1 MELLAPAGSPAHLIA
16 ALDAGADAVYL
27 GGKRFSARKFA
38 GNFSDEEMKEAV
50 RMAHGKGA
58 SVYVTLNTLIG
69 DMENKALAEYLQF
82 LGTIP
87 IDGLLVQ
94 DFGVVSMV
102 RKIAPHIPLH
112 ASTQMTVSNLDGVRF
127 LGDHGFQRVVLS
139 RELSLAEI
147 KEITDQTNVE
157 IEVFVHGALCV
168 CYSGQCLMS
177 SFIGGRSGNRGSCA
191 QPCRMPYELVD
202 DAGRPLAQEKGKYI
216 LSLKDMMGLPRI
228 PDLLAAHVS
237 SLKVEGRMKS
247 AEYVY
252 NTVSAYRKAIDA
264 AKQHLLI
271 DTEPLELDLEEEFN
285 RGYTTAYPDDTAGPS
300 MITEYAPGNHGVEA
314 GRVESIGRAA
324 FVFKSEADRRLVDV
338 TGISYETEERTIA
351 FIPVERLSSLKKGKY
366 RALFEKRPLAHA
378 HVYWNVKIP
387 KKSLAMKDLQGKIPL
402 YLSLSATPGEAL
414 SLTAADDKGHAVTVM
429 SDVLMEKAKAHVTSA
444 EEIEKQMSRLGNT
457 WFTLADI
464 SASNEGC
471 MVPKSILNHLRQEA
485 VESLLAKRREAHEAG
500 IPRPLPASMTPAFS
514 KVPSEEGAH
523 VTVRTTLLSH
533 VKEALAA
540 GVRQV
545 IFGGASFSHRPIPW
559 KDYEEAVRLCH
570 EAEAEILFPTPRV
583 VREKY
588 QARAQA
594 QLRKLLTLLPDGVVL
609 EYAGAIEWVKG
620 EESLAVWAGPSM
632 NIFNREAEKEIE
644 SLGFSG
650 CFLSQELTI
659 PQIRHIAKG
668 SDIPLG
674 AYVYGRTE
682 MMISEYC
689 AINAVMGD
697 KDKKHC
703 PMYCM
708 RGRFALKD
716 GEGRRFPI
724 YTDEWCHMHIANCHV
739 LDMRP
744 YFDELK
750 KAGLSALT
758 LDVRGNEGSIL
769 SLCKDACDILCG
781 RKEAPGAGRGD
792 DVTRGHF
799 FRGVL

>member
-112 ASTQMTVSNLDGVRF
+112 ASTQMTVSNLDGVHF
-127 LGDHGFQRVVLS
+127 LEDHGFQRVVLS

-271 DTEPLELDLEEEFN
+271 DTEPLKLDLEEEFN

-314 GRVESIGRAA
+314 GRVESIGRTA
-324 FVFKSEADRRLVDV
+324 FVFKTEADRRLADV

-366 RALFEKRPLAHA
+366 RALFEKRPLARA
-378 HVYWNVKIP
+378 HVYWNVKIS

-402 YLSLSATPGEAL
+402 YLSLSPAPGEAL
-414 SLTAADDKGHAVTVM
+414 SLTAADDKGHGVTVL
-429 SDVLMEKAKAHVTSA
+429 SGALMEKAKARVTS
-444 EEIEKQMSRLGNT
+444 EEDIIKQMSRLGNT

-464 SASNEGC
+464 SVSNAGC

-485 VESLLAKRREAHEAG
+485 VESLWKKRIEAHEAG
-500 IPRPLPASMTPAFS
+500 IPRPGSAQVASAFS
-514 KVPSEEGAH
+514 KIPYEEDAH

-545 IFGGASFSHRPIPW
+545 IFGGESFSHRPISW

-570 EAEAEILFPTPRV
+570 EAGAEILFPTPRV

-620 EESLAVWAGPSM
+620 EESLSVWAGPSM

-644 SLGFSG
+644 NLGFSG

-659 PQIRHIAKG
+659 PQIRYIAKG

-697 KDKKHC
+697 KDKMHC

-724 YTDEWCHMHIANCHV
+724 HTDEWCHMHIANCHV

>member
-27 GGKRFSARKFA
+27 GGKLFSARKFA

-50 RMAHGKGA
+50 RTAHGKGA

-69 DMENKALAEYLQF
+69 DMEMKDLAEYLRF

-94 DFGVVSMV
+94 DFGVVSMA

-127 LGDHGFQRVVLS
+127 LGEQGFQRVVLS
-139 RELSLAEI
+139 RELSLTEI
-147 KEITDQTNVE
+147 KNITDQTDVE

-202 DAGRPLAQEKGKYI
+202 DAGRPLAKNKGKYI

-247 AEYVY
+247 PEYVY

-271 DTEPLELDLEEEFN
+271 DTEPLKLDLEEEFN

-314 GRVESIGRAA
+314 GRIESMGRGT
-324 FVFKSEADRRLVDV
+324 FIFKADAEKSLAGVM
-338 TGISYETEERTIA
+338 GISYETAEKSIA
-351 FIPVERLSSLKKGKY
+351 FVPVSQMTSLKKGRY
-366 RALFEKRPLAHA
+366 RVLFEKKPLAHA
-378 HVYWNVKIP
+378 HVYWNVKIL
-387 KKSLAMKDLQGKIPL
+387 KKSLAMKDLAGKIPL
-402 YLSLSATPGEAL
+402 YLSLTAVPGKPL
-414 SLTAADDKGHAVTVM
+414 SLMAADEKGQSVTVN
-429 SDVLMEKAKAHVTSA
+429 SDFLLEKAKSHVTSE
-444 EEIEKQMSRLGNT
+444 EEIRKQLDRLGNT
-457 WFTLADI
+457 WFTLVEASI
-464 SASNEGC
+464 SNEGC

-485 VESLLAKRREAHEAG
+485 IDALWEKRCEVHEAE
-500 IPRPLPASMTPAFS
+500 IPRPRVTETISAFS
-514 KVPSEEGAH
+514 SVEEEKTPR
-523 VTVRTTLLSH
+523 VVVRTDRLMH

-540 GVRQV
+540 GVQAI
-545 IFGGASFSHRPIPW
+545 IFGGESFAHHPIPW

-570 EAEAEILFPTPRV
+570 EKDAVIYFPTPRV
-583 VREKY
+583 VRQKQE
-588 QARAQA
+588 ARAQA
-594 QLRKLLTLLPDGVVL
+594 QLRKLLTLWPDGVLL
-609 EYAGAIEWVKG
+609 EYAGAAEWLKG
-620 EESLAVWAGPSM
+620 EESLSIWAGPSM

-644 SLGFSG
+644 KLGFSG

-659 PQIRHIAKG
+659 PQIRHIAKEAE
-668 SDIPLG
+668 IPLA

-703 PMYCM
+703 PMYCT
-708 RGRFALKD
+708 RGGYALKD

-724 YTDEWCHMHIANCHV
+724 HTDEWCHMHIANCHV

-758 LDVRGNEGSIL
+758 LDLRGNEGSTL
-769 SLCKDACDILCG
+769 SLCRDACDILSG
-781 RKEAPGAGRGD
+781 QKEAPEAGRGEN
-792 DVTRGHF
+792 VTRGHF

>member
-50 RMAHGKGA
+50 SMAHGKGA

-102 RKIAPHIPLH
+102 RKLAPHIPLH

-139 RELSLAEI
+139 RELSLTEI
-147 KEITDQTNVE
+147 KEITDQTDVE

-202 DAGRPLAQEKGKYI
+202 DAGRPLAKEKGKYI

-271 DTEPLELDLEEEFN
+271 DTEPLKLDLEEEFN

-324 FVFKSEADRRLVDV
+324 FVFKTEADRRLADV

-366 RALFEKRPLAHA
+366 RALFEKRPLARA

-402 YLSLSATPGEAL
+402 YLSLSAAPGEAL
-414 SLTAADDKGHAVTVM
+414 SLTAADDKGHAVTVL
-429 SDVLMEKAKAHVTSA
+429 SDVLMEKAKARVTSE
-444 EEIEKQMSRLGNT
+444 EEIIKQMGRLGNT

-464 SASNEGC
+464 SVSNAGC

-485 VESLLAKRREAHEAG
+485 VESLWKKRIEAHEAG
-500 IPRPLPASMTPAFS
+500 IPRPLPAQVTPAFS
-514 KVPSEEGAH
+514 RVPSEEGAH

-540 GVRQV
+540 GIRQV
-545 IFGGASFSHRPIPW
+545 IFGGESFSHRPISW

-570 EAEAEILFPTPRV
+570 EAGAEIHFPTPRV

-644 SLGFSG
+644 RLGFSG

-708 RGRFALKD
+708 RGHFALKD

-724 YTDEWCHMHIANCHV
+724 HTDEWCHMHIANCHV

-758 LDVRGNEGSIL
+758 LDVRGNEGSIF

>member
-94 DFGVVSMV
+94 DFGVVSMA

-139 RELSLAEI
+139 RELSLTEI
-147 KEITDQTNVE
+147 KEITDQTDVE

-191 QPCRMPYELVD
+191 QPCRIPYELVD
-202 DAGRPLAQEKGKYI
+202 DAGRPLAQGKGKYI

-228 PDLLAAHVS
+228 PDLLAAHVA

-247 AEYVY
+247 PEYVY

-271 DTEPLELDLEEEFN
+271 DTEPLKLDLEEEFN

-314 GRVESIGRAA
+314 GRVESIGRTA
-324 FVFKSEADRRLVDV
+324 FVFKTEADRRLADV

-366 RALFEKRPLAHA
+366 RALFEKRPLARA

-402 YLSLSATPGEAL
+402 YLSLSAAPGEAL
-414 SLTAADDKGHAVTVM
+414 SLTAADDKGHAVTVQ
-429 SDVLMEKAKAHVTSA
+429 SGALMEKAKARVTS
-444 EEIEKQMSRLGNT
+444 EEDIIKQMSRLGNT

-464 SASNEGC
+464 SVSNAGC

-485 VESLLAKRREAHEAG
+485 VESLWKKRIEAHEAG
-500 IPRPLPASMTPAFS
+500 IPRPGSAQVASAFS
-514 KVPSEEGAH
+514 KIPYEEDAH

-545 IFGGASFSHRPIPW
+545 IFGGESFSHRPISW

-570 EAEAEILFPTPRV
+570 EAGAEILFPTPRV

-620 EESLAVWAGPSM
+620 EESLSVWAGPSM

-644 SLGFSG
+644 NLGFSG

-659 PQIRHIAKG
+659 PQIRYIAKG

-697 KDKKHC
+697 KDKMHC

-724 YTDEWCHMHIANCHV
+724 HTDEWCHMHIANCHV

-750 KAGLSALT
+750 KAGLFALT

-769 SLCKDACDILCG
+769 SLCKDACDILSG
-781 RKEAPGAGRGD
+781 RKEAPEAGRGD

>member
-50 RMAHGKGA
+50 RTAHGKGA

-69 DMENKALAEYLQF
+69 DMENQDLAEYLQF

-94 DFGVVSMV
+94 DFGVVSMA

-147 KEITDQTNVE
+147 KEIIDQTDVE

-228 PDLLAAHVS
+228 PDLLAAHVA

-271 DTEPLELDLEEEFN
+271 DTEPLKLDLEEEFN

-324 FVFKSEADRRLVDV
+324 FVFKTEADRRLADV

-366 RALFEKRPLAHA
+366 RALFEKRPLPRA

-402 YLSLSATPGEAL
+402 YLSLSAAPGEAL
-414 SLTAADDKGHAVTVM
+414 SLTAADDKGHAVTVL
-429 SDVLMEKAKAHVTSA
+429 SDVLMEKAKARVTSE
-444 EEIEKQMSRLGNT
+444 EEIIKQMSRLGNT

-464 SASNEGC
+464 SVSNAGC

-485 VESLLAKRREAHEAG
+485 VESLWAKRIEVHEAG
-500 IPRPLPASMTPAFS
+500 IPRPVSASMTSAFS

-545 IFGGASFSHRPIPW
+545 IFGGESFSHRPISW

-570 EAEAEILFPTPRV
+570 EAGAEILFPTPRV

-644 SLGFSG
+644 NLGFSG

-659 PQIRHIAKG
+659 PQIRYIAKG

-724 YTDEWCHMHIANCHV
+724 HTDEWCHMHIANCHV

-769 SLCKDACDILCG
+769 SLCKDACDILSG

>member
-1 MELLAPAGSPAHLIA
+1 
-16 ALDAGADAVYL
+16 
-27 GGKRFSARKFA
+27 
-38 GNFSDEEMKEAV
+38 
-50 RMAHGKGA
+50 
-58 SVYVTLNTLIG
+58 
-69 DMENKALAEYLQF
+69 
-82 LGTIP
+82 
-87 IDGLLVQ
+87 
-94 DFGVVSMV
+94 
-102 RKIAPHIPLH
+102 
-112 ASTQMTVSNLDGVRF
+112 
-127 LGDHGFQRVVLS
+127 
-139 RELSLAEI
+139 
-147 KEITDQTNVE
+147 
-157 IEVFVHGALCV
+157 
-168 CYSGQCLMS
+168 
-177 SFIGGRSGNRGSCA
+177 
-191 QPCRMPYELVD
+191 
-202 DAGRPLAQEKGKYI
+202 
-216 LSLKDMMGLPRI
+216 
-228 PDLLAAHVS
+228 
-237 SLKVEGRMKS
+237 
-247 AEYVY
+247 
-252 NTVSAYRKAIDA
+252 
-264 AKQHLLI
+264 
-271 DTEPLELDLEEEFN
+271 
-285 RGYTTAYPDDTAGPS
+285 

-429 SDVLMEKAKAHVTSA
+429 SDVFMEKAKAHVTSV

-545 IFGGASFSHRPIPW
+545 IFGGESFSHRPIPW

-570 EAEAEILFPTPRV
+570 KAEAEILFPTPRV

-644 SLGFSG
+644 RLGFSG

-708 RGRFALKD
+708 RGHFALKD

-724 YTDEWCHMHIANCHV
+724 HTDEWCHMHIANCHV

-781 RKEAPGAGRGD
+781 RKEAPRAGRGD

>member
-1 MELLAPAGSPAHLIA
+1 
-16 ALDAGADAVYL
+16 
-27 GGKRFSARKFA
+27 
-38 GNFSDEEMKEAV
+38 
-50 RMAHGKGA
+50 
-58 SVYVTLNTLIG
+58 
-69 DMENKALAEYLQF
+69 
-82 LGTIP
+82 
-87 IDGLLVQ
+87 
-94 DFGVVSMV
+94 
-102 RKIAPHIPLH
+102 
-112 ASTQMTVSNLDGVRF
+112 
-127 LGDHGFQRVVLS
+127 
-139 RELSLAEI
+139 
-147 KEITDQTNVE
+147 
-157 IEVFVHGALCV
+157 
-168 CYSGQCLMS
+168 
-177 SFIGGRSGNRGSCA
+177 
-191 QPCRMPYELVD
+191 
-202 DAGRPLAQEKGKYI
+202 
-216 LSLKDMMGLPRI
+216 
-228 PDLLAAHVS
+228 
-237 SLKVEGRMKS
+237 
-247 AEYVY
+247 
-252 NTVSAYRKAIDA
+252 
-264 AKQHLLI
+264 
-271 DTEPLELDLEEEFN
+271 
-285 RGYTTAYPDDTAGPS
+285 
-300 MITEYAPGNHGVEA
+300 
-314 GRVESIGRAA
+314 
-324 FVFKSEADRRLVDV
+324 
-338 TGISYETEERTIA
+338 
-351 FIPVERLSSLKKGKY
+351 
-366 RALFEKRPLAHA
+366 
-378 HVYWNVKIP
+378 
-387 KKSLAMKDLQGKIPL
+387 
-402 YLSLSATPGEAL
+402 
-414 SLTAADDKGHAVTVM
+414 
-429 SDVLMEKAKAHVTSA
+429 
-444 EEIEKQMSRLGNT
+444 
-457 WFTLADI
+457 
-464 SASNEGC
+464 

-485 VESLLAKRREAHEAG
+485 VELLLAKRREAHEAG
-500 IPRPLPASMTPAFS
+500 IPRPLPASTTPAFS

-545 IFGGASFSHRPIPW
+545 IFGGESFSHKPIPW
-559 KDYEEAVRLCH
+559 KDYEEVVRLCH

-644 SLGFSG
+644 RLGFSG

-724 YTDEWCHMHIANCHV
+724 HTDEWCHMHIANCHV

-792 DVTRGHF
+792 EVTRGHF

>member
-69 DMENKALAEYLQF
+69 DMENRDLAEYLQF

-94 DFGVVSMV
+94 DFGVVSMA

-147 KEITDQTNVE
+147 KEITDQTDVE

-228 PDLLAAHVS
+228 PDLLAAHVA

-271 DTEPLELDLEEEFN
+271 DTEPLKLDLEEEFN

-324 FVFKSEADRRLVDV
+324 FVFKTEADRRLADV
-338 TGISYETEERTIA
+338 TGISYETEERAIA

-366 RALFEKRPLAHA
+366 RVLFEKRPLARA
-378 HVYWNVKIP
+378 HVYWNVNIP
-387 KKSLAMKDLQGKIPL
+387 KKSLAMKDLEGKIPL
-402 YLSLSATPGEAL
+402 YLSLSATPGEVL
-414 SLTAADDKGHAVTVM
+414 SLTAADDKGHAVTVL
-429 SDVLMEKAKAHVTSA
+429 SDVLMEKAKARVTS
-444 EEIEKQMSRLGNT
+444 EEDIIKQMSRLGNT

-464 SASNEGC
+464 SVSNAGC

-485 VESLLAKRREAHEAG
+485 VESLWKKRMEAHEAG
-500 IPRPLPASMTPAFS
+500 IPRPLPAQMTPAFS
-514 KVPSEEGAH
+514 RVPSEEGAH

-545 IFGGASFSHRPIPW
+545 IFGGESFSHRPISW

-570 EAEAEILFPTPRV
+570 EAGVEILFPTPRV

-644 SLGFSG
+644 NLGFSG

-682 MMISEYC
+682 MMISVYC

-724 YTDEWCHMHIANCHV
+724 HTDEWCHMHIANCHV

-769 SLCKDACDILCG
+769 SLCKDACDILSG

>member
-1 MELLAPAGSPAHLIA
+1 M
-16 ALDAGADAVYL
+16 
-27 GGKRFSARKFA
+27 
-38 GNFSDEEMKEAV
+38 
-50 RMAHGKGA
+50 
-58 SVYVTLNTLIG
+58 
-69 DMENKALAEYLQF
+69 
-82 LGTIP
+82 
-87 IDGLLVQ
+87 
-94 DFGVVSMV
+94 
-102 RKIAPHIPLH
+102 
-112 ASTQMTVSNLDGVRF
+112 
-127 LGDHGFQRVVLS
+127 
-139 RELSLAEI
+139 
-147 KEITDQTNVE
+147 
-157 IEVFVHGALCV
+157 
-168 CYSGQCLMS
+168 
-177 SFIGGRSGNRGSCA
+177 
-191 QPCRMPYELVD
+191 
-202 DAGRPLAQEKGKYI
+202 
-216 LSLKDMMGLPRI
+216 
-228 PDLLAAHVS
+228 
-237 SLKVEGRMKS
+237 
-247 AEYVY
+247 
-252 NTVSAYRKAIDA
+252 
-264 AKQHLLI
+264 
-271 DTEPLELDLEEEFN
+271 
-285 RGYTTAYPDDTAGPS
+285 
-300 MITEYAPGNHGVEA
+300 
-314 GRVESIGRAA
+314 
-324 FVFKSEADRRLVDV
+324 

-366 RALFEKRPLAHA
+366 RVLFEKRPLARA

-387 KKSLAMKDLQGKIPL
+387 KKSLAMKDLEGKIPL

-414 SLTAADDKGHAVTVM
+414 SLTAADDKGHAVTVL
-429 SDVLMEKAKAHVTSA
+429 SDVLMEKAKARVTSE
-444 EEIEKQMSRLGNT
+444 EEIIKQMGRLGNT

-464 SASNEGC
+464 SVSNAGC

-485 VESLLAKRREAHEAG
+485 VESLWKKRIEAHEAG
-500 IPRPLPASMTPAFS
+500 IPRPLPAQMTPAFS
-514 KVPSEEGAH
+514 RVPSEEGAH

-545 IFGGASFSHRPIPW
+545 IFGGESFSHRPISW

-570 EAEAEILFPTPRV
+570 EAGAEILFPTPRV

-644 SLGFSG
+644 NLGFSG

-659 PQIRHIAKG
+659 PQIRYIAKG

-724 YTDEWCHMHIANCHV
+724 HTDEWCHMHIANCHV

-750 KAGLSALT
+750 KAGLAALT

-769 SLCKDACDILCG
+769 SLCKDACDILSG
-781 RKEAPGAGRGD
+781 WKEAPGAGRGD